1 MVWLRECEAGAGHTI
16 DMWVTLGAFVF
27 LANGKGWVVGV

>member
-27 LANGKGWVVGV
+27 WPMARGGL